1 MCAEVILKN
10 SRWICSSC
18 QLCAHGRISSLF
30 GTLVCFI
37 FLIFFFPR
45 LHFFFFFLLTFG
57 FWLCF
62 LTWNNFSH
70 FSEELSASPSSNDSP
85 GFSSYNE
92 LSLNNSCIPPKTN
105 VYAAVCLEFPRA
117 SALYVLVPNTKFRL
131 LGTRKTKPNS
141 FNNNT

>member
-1 MCAEVILKN
+1 MNLFLLSA
-10 SRWICSSC
+10 
-18 QLCAHGRISSLF
+18 LCTRQNQFTIWHLSMFYFSYLFLPSASL
-30 GTLVCFI
+30 
-37 FLIFFFPR
+37 
-45 LHFFFFFLLTFG
+45 FFLLTFG

-92 LSLNNSCIPPKTN
+92 LSLNNSSIPPKTN
-105 VYAAVCLEFPRA
+105 VYAAVCLDFPRA

-141 FNNNT
+141 FNYNTQYITTSQ